1 MQGKLQREV
10 IEPEKAVPVNKRWE
24 NLRMCR
30 DFEPL
35 LAGACPDVLDLYERQ
50 ITEYLAMTELTESY
64 LREVPRSV
72 CWYEGLVST
81 EMLLM
86 ELL

>member
-1 MQGKLQREV
+1 MQGKLQREGNG
-10 IEPEKAVPVNKRWE
+10 PEDGTHVNGRWD
-24 NLRMCR
+24 NLRACK
-30 DFEPL
+30 DFELL
-35 LAGACPDVLDLYERQ
+35 LAGACPDVLDLFERQ

-72 CWYEGLVST
+72 CWYEGLVGT
-81 EMLLM
+81 KMLLM